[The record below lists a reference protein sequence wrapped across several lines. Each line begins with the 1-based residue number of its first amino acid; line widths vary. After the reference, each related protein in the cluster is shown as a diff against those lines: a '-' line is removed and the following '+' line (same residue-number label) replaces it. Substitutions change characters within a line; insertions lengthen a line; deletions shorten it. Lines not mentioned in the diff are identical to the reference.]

1 MPNPKDFEMNF
12 RPESYWD
19 NAVSGLANIKGE
31 MRRRILSNAFDGGD
45 FNFLPS
51 SIFSDELSDSE
62 RMLTTSIDPAFMG
75 GEYLPPYDSGEIE
88 IARVSLQSVTWDVI
102 SIRAIK
108 IPQDRLCYRVVD
120 EYETPF
126 KSRPLISLE
135 PFSFKELVS
144 FIDSVENGHGT
155 RGLTAVY
162 RDYNY
167 EIIGPGRSE
176 LEGLVN
182 FVRVSS
188 LFYPDL
194 ESWYETEA
202 MEWFTSHLAELEFEE
217 ET

>member
-1 MPNPKDFEMNF
+1 MPNPKDFEMHF
-12 RPESYWD
+12 RPETYWD
-19 NAVSGLANIKGE
+19 DAVIGLANIKGE
-31 MRRRILSNAFDGGD
+31 MRRRMIFNGIETGD

-51 SIFSDELSDSE
+51 IFSDELYGFD
-62 RMLTTSIDPAFMG
+62 RLQNASIDPAFMG

-102 SIRAIK
+102 SIRAKK
-108 IPQDRLCYRVVD
+108 IAQDRLFYRVVD
-120 EYETPF
+120 EYKTPF

-135 PFSFKELVS
+135 FLSFRELVS
-144 FIDSVENGHGT
+144 FIDGVENGEGA

-162 RDYNY
+162 RDHNY

-176 LEGLVN
+176 LEDLVN

-194 ESWYETEA
+194 ERWYETEA
-202 MEWFTSHLAELEFEE
+202 MEWFTSNLVELEYEE
-217 ET
+217 